1 MREEKFEVTL
11 HTQTDGQRVVALIL
25 PNMPL
30 ELIHGDKSVTA
41 VGLSA
46 EEAKVLARMLLEK
59 ASELIG
65 SSRSNCVPRLGLI
78 GQSFL
83 IHPIIIVQAYIGPR
97 GR

>member
-1 MREEKFEVTL
+1 MRARHARAHCVTIGRMREEKFEVTL

-59 ASELIG
+59 ASELD
-65 SSRSNCVPRLGLI
+65 
-78 GQSFL
+78 
-83 IHPIIIVQAYIGPR
+83 
-97 GR
+97 